1 MGGCSLGADSAKESV
16 STSSVH
22 STAATSTSAVS
33 ESSVQTTPTQEVA
46 QQEQLRRD
54 IGQLM
59 MVGVRNFDDAL
70 YALEQGAGGIFIGSD
85 TDPALLVQ
93 PGRDLRALREKV
105 GRAFAVS
112 IDFEGG
118 RVLRHPQVLGSF
130 TSPRQMAATMS
141 PQQVREL
148 ALQMGQSL
156 AEHGITVNFAP
167 VVDLD
172 GAGLDVVGDRAF
184 SSDPQVAAD
193 YAAAF
198 AAGMLDAGVTP
209 VFKHFPGHGRAS
221 GDSHV
226 GGVVTPPLEELFTHD
241 LRPFAQVSGVEG
253 AAMMLGHMQVPG
265 LRDYRGQESPASL
278 NDAAYRLLREGD
290 YPGAVPFGGVI
301 FTDDLSGMRAIS
313 DIASIPDAA
322 MLALVAGADQALW
335 ISTQQLPEAI
345 DAMVHAV
352 DSGLIDAETV
362 SAKARRV
369 QLIQR

>member
-1 MGGCSLGADSAKESV
+1 M
-16 STSSVH
+16 
-22 STAATSTSAVS
+22 
-33 ESSVQTTPTQEVA
+33 QTTPTQEGA
-46 QQEQLRRD
+46 QREQLRRD

-85 TDPALLVQ
+85 TDPALLEQ

-141 PQQVREL
+141 PQQVREV

-184 SSDPQVAAD
+184 SSDPQMAAD

-226 GGVVTPPLEELFTHD
+226 GGVVTPPLEELFNHD

-265 LRDYRGQESPASL
+265 LRDYQGQESPASL

-313 DIASIPDAA
+313 DIASIPDAV